1 MFSSRVG
8 GSLRHLE
15 SELALLGRR
24 GRSRRLFHLLQLLLM
39 RMLPLLQLLMRM
51 LPLLLRRLRRVRGQR
66 LREGEEVVRR
76 LRLLLRVDAR
86 HHRRRRRR
94 RLGHRTQVKEHV
106 GAS

>member
-1 MFSSRVG
+1 MFSSRTG

-39 RMLPLLQLLMRM
+39 RMLPLLHLLLM
-51 LPLLLRRLRRVRGQR
+51 LLVLLRRLRRVRGQR

-86 HHRRRRRR
+86 HHRRRL

>member
-24 GRSRRLFHLLQLLLM
+24 GRSRRLFHLLQL
-39 RMLPLLQLLMRM
+39 LLMRM

-86 HHRRRRRR
+86 HHRRRRR
-94 RLGHRTQVKEHV
+94 LGHRTQVKEYV